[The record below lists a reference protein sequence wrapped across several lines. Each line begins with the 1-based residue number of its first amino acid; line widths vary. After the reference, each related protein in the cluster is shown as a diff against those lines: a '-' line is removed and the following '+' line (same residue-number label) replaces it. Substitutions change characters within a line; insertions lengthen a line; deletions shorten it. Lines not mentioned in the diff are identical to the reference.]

1 MVPLIAGVTLYELPA
16 IIRLTA
22 QAEQL
27 YCLDHPSF
35 FCLIRRFP
43 AFRGLPLLAGLRR
56 CFGTAGLLGVPPG
69 RCGLV
74 IMTGV

>member
-1 MVPLIAGVTLYELPA
+1 MVPLIAGVTFYELPA
-16 IIRLTA
+16 IVGLTA

-27 YCLDHPSF
+27 HCLDPSF
-35 FCLIRRFP
+35 LGLIRCFP
-43 AFRGLPLLAGLRR
+43 AFGGLPLLAGLRR
-56 CFGTAGLLGVPPG
+56 CFGAAGLLGVPPG